1 MREGRKQLGD
11 LLVERGKI
19 TAEQLNEALARQRAN
34 GEPLGQMLVDSG
46 YITET
51 DLLKMLAEQL
61 GLDFVDLTE
70 YKIDLSAVA
79 MLPHNVAKKNL
90 VLPVGFEDNKLVVAT
105 ADPTNVFIFDDL
117 RIMTGFEIK
126 PVVASKEDLM
136 GATERFA
143 QSEDVLE
150 EASKGEETFSESQA
164 AAKEAEEA
172 AEEAPIV
179 KMVNLIINQ
188 AVEERAS
195 DIHIE
200 PQEDDMRIRYRVDGV
215 LHEVMRSPKK
225 IQAGLIS
232 RLKIMADMNIAERRV
247 PQDGRIGLVVGD
259 RAVDFRVASLP
270 SVYGEQMVLRILEK
284 ESIMLDLEDLGFFP
298 ETLEVYRKAVGKPY
312 GTVLVTGPTG
322 SGKSTTLYAT
332 LNVLNVPEKNIM
344 TIEDPVEY
352 RLSGISQMQV
362 NLKAGMTFAAGL
374 RAVLRGDPDC
384 LLVGEIRDRETAL
397 IAIESALTGHLVL
410 STLHTNDAPSAVTR
424 LIEMGV
430 EPFLIAS
437 ALDCVLAQRLARRLC
452 KYCKEKHTLTGKE
465 VMNLGFPAE
474 ENKKYEFFKPV
485 GCARCNNTG
494 YKGRMGIHEVMLM
507 STAVGE
513 LAVKKASSDEL
524 MRNAIKEGMNTLRQ
538 DGFNK
543 AMAGMTSLEEV
554 IRVVA

>member
-19 TAEQLNEALARQRAN
+19 TTEQLDEALERQRAN
-34 GEPLGQMLVDSG
+34 GEPLGQMLVDAG
-46 YITET
+46 YISET

-61 GLDFVDLTE
+61 GLEFVDLGD

-79 MLPHNVAKKNL
+79 MLPNNVAKKNL
-90 VLPVGFEDNKLVVAT
+90 VLPVGFEENKLVVAT

-126 PVVASKEDLM
+126 PVVASKSDLLS
-136 GATERFA
+136 AIDRFA

-150 EASKGEETFSESQA
+150 EAAGEETFSDAQEATKA
-164 AAKEAEEA
+164 AEAA

-179 KMVNLIINQ
+179 KLVNLVINQ

-247 PQDGRIGLVVGD
+247 PQDGRIGLVVGE

-270 SVYGEQMVLRILEK
+270 SVHGEQMVLRILEK
-284 ESIMLDLEDLGFFP
+284 ESIMLTLEDLGFFP
-298 ETLEVYRKAVGKPY
+298 NTLEVFRKAVGKPY
-312 GTVLVTGPTG
+312 GTILVTGPTG

-332 LNVLNVPEKNIM
+332 LNAINVPEKNIM

-352 RLSGISQMQV
+352 RLPGISQMQV
-362 NLKAGMTFAAGL
+362 NVKAGMTFAAGL

-452 KYCKEKHTLTGKE
+452 KHCKEKHELSGKE
-465 VMNLGFPAE
+465 VINLGFPAE
-474 ENKKYEFFKPV
+474 EGKKYEFYKPV
-485 GCARCNNTG
+485 GCSRCNNTG
-494 YKGRMGIHEVMLM
+494 YKGRMGIHEVMMM
-507 STAVGE
+507 SPTLGE
-513 LAVKKASSDEL
+513 LAVKKASSDET
-524 MRNAIKEGMNTLRQ
+524 MRLAIKEGMKTLRQ
-538 DGFNK
+538 DGFDK
-543 AMAGMTSLEEV
+543 AVAGMTSLEEV
-554 IRVVA
+554 VRVVA

>member
-11 LLVERGKI
+11 LLIERGKI
-19 TAEQLNEALARQRAN
+19 TTEQLDEALERQRTS
-34 GEPLGQMLVDSG
+34 GEPLGQMLVDAG
-46 YITET
+46 YLTES

-61 GLDFVDLTE
+61 GLEFIELSD

-79 MLPHNVAKKNL
+79 MLPQSTAKKNL
-90 VLPVGFEDNKLVVAT
+90 VLPVGFEENKLVVAT
-105 ADPTNVFIFDDL
+105 SDPTNVFIFDDL

-126 PVVASKEDLM
+126 PVVASKEDLLE
-136 GATERFA
+136 TINRYA

-150 EASKGEETFSESQA
+150 DAADSIETNTEKVK

-179 KMVNLIINQ
+179 KLVNLVINQ

-200 PQEDDMRIRYRVDGV
+200 PQEKDMRVRYRVDGV

-247 PQDGRIGLVVGD
+247 PQDGRIGLVVGE

-298 ETLEVYRKAVGKPY
+298 QVLDVFKQAVSKPY
-312 GTVLVTGPTG
+312 GTILVTGPTG

-352 RLSGISQMQV
+352 RLGGVSQMQV

-452 KYCKEKHTLTGKE
+452 KYCKEKHTLSGKD
-465 VMNLGFPAE
+465 VINLGFPADADQE
-474 ENKKYEFFKPV
+474 YEFYKPV
-485 GCARCNNTG
+485 GCSRCNNTG
-494 YKGRMGIHEVMLM
+494 YKGRMGVHEVMLM
-507 STAVGE
+507 STAIGD
-513 LAVKKASSDEL
+513 LAVKKSSSEEI
-524 MRNAIKEGMNTLRQ
+524 MRLAVKEGMNTLRD

-543 AMAGMTSLEEV
+543 AKAGMTSLEEI